1 MHGFPQASY
10 VRGKR
15 SHPSSIYK
23 HDHKKDTQLTA
34 QPQNALAKSAACGT
48 VRHVPLLWRLLA
60 VRFAN
65 TTLSSSTSHRASRS
79 GGTGRTS
86 TTLAPRPQHTLA
98 ALRRAASQDAIAFL
112 ALPEPIPSEAQDEK
126 SPVVASL
133 DKILQTGDV
142 ILSAICKEHIE
153 QHHIL
158 NLLDWCFSRPCK
170 ALVSPQTPSRVNL
183 CTVLVDDGDNRIQ
196 YSPGWSEDSGSGIVE
211 VDSTRHEASQGGLTA
226 SLTFS
231 GTRVSV
237 VGTRDDSSSH
247 GQPNTAYFINTVL
260 QGTYSAPFTT
270 LGDVFYNVTFF
281 TSPTLPFGDHTVTI
295 TMEGGTGTGPQIFVL
310 DYFLVDTGQPS
321 LGPPAATLPP
331 AAATPPPS
339 ATPDPPRSTT
349 SPFLASSTF
358 TSTSSHNSSPNGPSS
373 AATATSSAIATSSA
387 LFSHSAL
394 SSDSTALPAS
404 QTPSV
409 SGVIQNSQDLPTMA
423 STSTA
428 PEITT
433 GSPIPIS
440 STHTTHPSIVGRRNY
455 VLKSIPSQDQLGPD
469 QALPS
474 STHRD
479 FSGATSCLIN
489 QWTVPLLTSESHTHL
504 NRACES
510 VMASDFLVLPS
521 TTSSSNTIPARTARR
536 LSQAPES
543 EKTSMS
549 SDPALDELVAL
560 ASGVVRETSVA
571 SDVPRRSLVAPTGF
585 SYSSEAPIHSSNSTP
600 PNGLERT
607 PSETQGHSRSQSIL
621 DALFPS
627 RDSESPARRATD
639 RLTRVFRDV
648 DSGLREYD
656 VIVLPPP
663 YTRH

>member
-1 MHGFPQASY
+1 M
-10 VRGKR
+10 
-15 SHPSSIYK
+15 PSF
-23 HDHKKDTQLTA
+23 DT
-34 QPQNALAKSAACGT
+34 S
-48 VRHVPLLWRLLA
+48 
-60 VRFAN
+60 
-65 TTLSSSTSHRASRS
+65 
-79 GGTGRTS
+79 
-86 TTLAPRPQHTLA
+86 
-98 ALRRAASQDAIAFL
+98 
-112 ALPEPIPSEAQDEK
+112 
-126 SPVVASL
+126 
-133 DKILQTGDV
+133 
-142 ILSAICKEHIE
+142 
-153 QHHIL
+153 
-158 NLLDWCFSRPCK
+158 
-170 ALVSPQTPSRVNL
+170 
-183 CTVLVDDGDNRIQ
+183 TVLVDDGDNRIQ

-260 QGTYSAPFTT
+260 QGTYSAPFTA

-331 AAATPPPS
+331 AATPPPS

-358 TSTSSHNSSPNGPSS
+358 TSTSSHNSSSNGPSS

-440 STHTTHPSIVGRRNY
+440 STHTTHPSIVGLALAAVAGASVLAISVILIWCVKRRRRRRNY

-479 FSGATSCLIN
+479 VSSATSCLIN

-504 NRACES
+504 NQACEVLHIHPSAATLDSVSVIARHSQS
-510 VMASDFLVLPS
+510 VMASD
-521 TTSSSNTIPARTARR
+521 
-536 LSQAPES
+536 
-543 EKTSMS
+543 
-549 SDPALDELVAL
+549 
-560 ASGVVRETSVA
+560 
-571 SDVPRRSLVAPTGF
+571 
-585 SYSSEAPIHSSNSTP
+585 
-600 PNGLERT
+600 
-607 PSETQGHSRSQSIL
+607 
-621 DALFPS
+621 
-627 RDSESPARRATD
+627 
-639 RLTRVFRDV
+639 
-648 DSGLREYD
+648 
-656 VIVLPPP
+656 
-663 YTRH
+663 